1 MCVYVH
7 ANISWSFSIVGMNH
21 SVELC
26 LVLLTFV
33 VSFFWSNKFKSADVG
48 ALIVLPN
55 SVEVIFL
62 CLWQPATP
70 NTRVR
75 FHFFKFKLLALA
87 FL

>member
-7 ANISWSFSIVGMNH
+7 ANISWSFSIVEMNH

-48 ALIVLPN
+48 ALIVLPKSFF
-55 SVEVIFL
+55 SVYGIQQLQTLGSDFIFL
-62 CLWQPATP
+62 NL
-70 NTRVR
+70 N
-75 FHFFKFKLLALA
+75 LALA

>member
-7 ANISWSFSIVGMNH
+7 ANISWSFSIVEMNH

-33 VSFFWSNKFKSADVG
+33 VSFFWSTKFKSADVG

-55 SVEVIFL
+55 SV
-62 CLWQPATP
+62 
-70 NTRVR
+70 
-75 FHFFKFKLLALA
+75 
-87 FL
+87 